1 MVVNDI
7 LFTNMVE
14 SYYIASF
21 RDSVGVMEGCTTGKK
36 LLYSTG
42 ISCLSHLIYDS
53 CQRFCKICII
63 ISQRKVWRQKPKPF
77 LSKRSNKTFG
87 SIPLKPWVTVKNS
100 SFETSESLSKSY
112 FLIWHW
118 SKKNKNITFDA
129 LNR

>member
-36 LLYSTG
+36 LLYNNG

-53 CQRFCKICII
+53 CQRF
-63 ISQRKVWRQKPKPF
+63 
-77 LSKRSNKTFG
+77 L
-87 SIPLKPWVTVKNS
+87 
-100 SFETSESLSKSY
+100 
-112 FLIWHW
+112 
-118 SKKNKNITFDA
+118 
-129 LNR
+129 